1 MSFPTPTSVSEV
13 RQAVETRV
21 VATSLSG
28 GQSFKLSKKPHV
40 FLRDTVSSPIHLEL
54 AVGSSSS
61 SARGDRQKP
70 GGTVLADTTIEVA
83 FWYQLGAHDHDV
95 DGLLDVED
103 ALRRRVLSQDGTYPQ
118 TFQITWS
125 RSTRSAA
132 LPGWVYCE
140 STFSALHYA
149 QT

>member
-1 MSFPTPTSVSEV
+1 MSVSVSSV

-28 GQSFKLSKKPHV
+28 GQSFKLSIKPHL
-40 FLRDTVSSPIHLEL
+40 FLRETIQSPEHLEL

-61 SARGDRQKP
+61 DAAGERQRP
-70 GGTVLADTTIEVA
+70 GGHVLANSTIEVA
-83 FWYQLGAHDHDV
+83 YWYQLSAHDHDV

-103 ALRRRVLSQDGTYPQ
+103 ALRRRVLSQDADYPQ

-132 LPGWVYCE
+132 LPGWIFCE
-140 STFSALHYA
+140 TTFSALHYA

>member
-1 MSFPTPTSVSEV
+1 MSVSVSSV

-21 VATSLSG
+21 VSTSLSG
-28 GQSFKLSKKPHV
+28 GQAFKLSIKPHV
-40 FLRDTVSSPIHLEL
+40 FLRETTQSPEHLEI

-61 SARGDRQKP
+61 DSAGERQRP
-70 GGTVLADTTIEVA
+70 GGHVLANTVIEVA
-83 FWYQLGAHDHDV
+83 YWYQLSAHDHDV

-103 ALRRRVLSQDGTYPQ
+103 ALRRRVLSQDGTYPG
-118 TFQITWS
+118 TFQIVWS

-140 STFSALHYA
+140 SSFSALHYA

>member
-1 MSFPTPTSVSEV
+1 MSVSVSSV

-21 VATSLSG
+21 IATSLSG
-28 GQSFKLSKKPHV
+28 GQSFKLSLKPHV
-40 FLRDTVSSPIHLEL
+40 FLRDTVASPIHLEI

-61 SARGDRQKP
+61 DSAGERQRP
-70 GGTVLADTTIEVA
+70 GGHVLMNTTVEVS
-83 FWYQLGAHDHDV
+83 FWYQLAAHDHDV

-103 ALRRRVLSQDGTYPQ
+103 ALRRRVLSQDADYPQ
-118 TFQITWS
+118 TFQIVWS

-132 LPGWVYCE
+132 LPGWIYCE
-140 STFSALHYA
+140 SSFSALHYA

>member
-1 MSFPTPTSVSEV
+1 VSYPTPVPVSEI

-21 VATSLSG
+21 IATSLSG
-28 GQSFKLSKKPHV
+28 GQSFKLSLKPHL
-40 FLRDTVSSPIHLEL
+40 FLRETVQSPEHLEI

-70 GGTVLADTTIEVA
+70 GATVLADTTIEVA

-103 ALRRRVLSQDGTYPQ
+103 ALRRRVLSQDGTYPA

-132 LPGWVYCE
+132 LPGWVFCE

>member
-1 MSFPTPTSVSEV
+1 MSTSVSTV

-28 GQSFKLSKKPHV
+28 GQAFMLSKKAHP
-40 FLRDTVSSPIHLEL
+40 FLRDTVASPIHLEL

-61 SARGDRQKP
+61 DAAGERQRP
-70 GGTVLADTTIEVA
+70 GGHVLSNTVIEVA
-83 FWYQLGAHDHDV
+83 FWYQLSAHDHDV

-103 ALRRRVLSQDGTYPQ
+103 ALRRRVLSQDSEYPA
-118 TFQITWS
+118 TFQIVWS

-140 STFSALHYA
+140 SQFSALHYA

>member
-1 MSFPTPTSVSEV
+1 MSVSVSTV

-28 GQSFKLSKKPHV
+28 GQTFMLSKKAHQ
-40 FLRDTVSSPIHLEL
+40 FLRDTVASPIHLEL

-61 SARGDRQKP
+61 DSAGERQRP
-70 GGTVLADTTIEVA
+70 GGHVLMNTVIEVA
-83 FWYQLGAHDHDV
+83 YWYQLSAHDHDV

-103 ALRRRVLSQDGTYPQ
+103 ALRRRVLSQDATYPA
-118 TFQITWS
+118 TFQIVWS

-132 LPGWVYCE
+132 LPGWIYCE
-140 STFSALHYA
+140 SQFSALHYA